1 MIQINLIHDQ
11 KIAKVAAPRSSGG
24 GFKFALPRLPF
35 NVGMVAAA
43 LLFVVVVVASI
54 VAYTWQ
60 QTDVKITNGKIKK
73 DSLKIDSLNNLN
85 VKVQALKKDKE
96 EVEAKLNEVNRINK
110 GRFYSARLMEVVNK
124 CLPEYLWLTILSE
137 DAGKVVIEGTTFS
150 NLIVVELMDN
160 LKSSR
165 CFSGIELKQTSKLT
179 VEGREMVKFSIT
191 GEYNADVS
199 KPTAS
204 FAVSKDPNQP
214 GIITLGWTS
223 ITQATNYILHVAPND
238 SFNNLIVNQHLGD
251 TTSYTISVKLEE
263 GQKYYWRVQAYNT
276 YISAFS
282 DWSNPMLINIGS
294 GKGKK

>member
-11 KIAKVAAPRSSGG
+11 KIAKVAAPRSSGA

-60 QTDVKITNGKIKK
+60 QTDVKLTNGKIKK

-85 VKVQALKKDKE
+85 VKVQALKRDKE
-96 EVEAKLNEVNRINK
+96 EIEAKLDEVSRINK
-110 GRFYSARLMEVVNK
+110 GRFYAARLMEVVNK
-124 CLPEYLWLTILSE
+124 CLPEYLWLTLLSE
-137 DAGKVVIEGTTFS
+137 DAGKVVVEGTTFS

-191 GEYNADVS
+191 GDYNADVP
-199 KPTAS
+199 KPSAS
-204 FAVSKDPNQP
+204 FATSQDPNQP
-214 GIITLGWTS
+214 GIITLGWTGIS
-223 ITQATNYILHVAPND
+223 QATNYIIHVAPND

-251 TTSYTISVKLEE
+251 TASYTISTKLDE

-282 DWSNPMLINIGS
+282 EWSNPMPINIGG